1 MYLVNLKAKVDK
13 IDVGKLKTVPVDLI
27 KIINVVNNVVKK
39 IVYYKLVTK
48 VKNISISGFVLKT
61 KCDKEKSNFEKEIHD
76 TSGLVKETDYNA
88 KITEIENKIA
98 ISSCV
103 ATNAAL
109 TAVEKNPDVSSLV
122 KKKNKKII
130 MQIFVKLK
138 RSLLIIITIN
148 ILLLQNLISLQQKFL
163 LQD

>member
-1 MYLVNLKAKVDK
+1 MVNLKAKVDK

-39 IVYYKLVTK
+39 IVYYKLVAK

-109 TAVEKNPDVSSLV
+109 TAVEENPDVSRLV
-122 KKKNKKII
+122 KKKT
-130 MQIFVKLK
+130 K
-138 RSLLIIITIN
+138 RL
-148 ILLLQNLISLQQKFL
+148 
-163 LQD
+163 